1 MRNLFAIVSTLVI
14 APALVAGCD
23 HPYDG
28 GSPAVDPNAPVVH
41 ITSPDRGTIAGD
53 VHTVTVKGTATDDVG
68 VTEVTVNGVAATVAT
83 DGSFTATV
91 PVTAG
96 TNLLHAIAKDAQDNQ
111 GKETRAVVAGPMV
124 KIDTHVG
131 KAITAAMSAETFDAI
146 GRGAAG
152 YIQSADLESL
162 IAPSNPVYSAGAPN
176 GPDCLY
182 GMASITSVSVG
193 TVSISLQPQPGGL
206 YLDAEI
212 DALDIGMHLDY
223 AAACIDGSRD
233 ITVGADHLSVSG
245 MMTVGVTGGAFDI
258 HLDSPNVQLTN
269 FNLELGGVPGAVVD
283 LLSLDTAMG
292 PILGWA
298 TEKFVTPM
306 LNKSLAG
313 LNNVK
318 TVAVLGAM
326 VDVSV
331 TPSSIDFTTDG
342 AIIELDSSLRARG
355 DDQGPGFVMVPNTVP
370 AMDTS
375 HGFQVAVADDA
386 ANQLFSSLW
395 AAKGLDKTIDLKTG
409 PYGDVGVLYDSV
421 NISAL
426 VPPYVD
432 ASSDGLKLTIGD
444 LMATFLLG
452 NEAVTKIAINAQVDV
467 KVNAD
472 ATTGAMRLDVG
483 NPTVYV
489 DILDEGVMGAN
500 VLSSSQFEA
509 LTSFALSRVVAVGS
523 GSVGAI
529 PLPAVGGVK
538 MTDLAIGEQHGY
550 LVVQGNVQ

>member
-1 MRNLFAIVSTLVI
+1 
-14 APALVAGCD
+14 
-23 HPYDG
+23 
-28 GSPAVDPNAPVVH
+28 
-41 ITSPDRGTIAGD
+41 
-53 VHTVTVKGTATDDVG
+53 
-68 VTEVTVNGVAATVAT
+68 
-83 DGSFTATV
+83 
-91 PVTAG
+91 
-96 TNLLHAIAKDAQDNQ
+96 
-111 GKETRAVVAGPMV
+111 
-124 KIDTHVG
+124 
-131 KAITAAMSAETFDAI
+131 
-146 GRGAAG
+146 
-152 YIQSADLESL
+152 
-162 IAPSNPVYSAGAPN
+162 VYSAGAPN

-193 TVSISLQPQPGGL
+193 TVSISLLPQPGGL

-355 DDQGPGFVMVPNTVP
+355 DDRGPGFVMVPNTVP

-386 ANQLFSSLW
+386 ANQLFLSLW
-395 AAKGLDKTIDLKTG
+395 AAKGLDKTLDLKTG

>member
-193 TVSISLQPQPGGL
+193 TVSISLLPQPGGL

-395 AAKGLDKTIDLKTG
+395 AAKGLDKTLDLKTG

>member
-193 TVSISLQPQPGGL
+193 TVSISLLPQPGGL

-342 AIIELDSSLRARG
+342 AIIELDTSLRARG
-355 DDQGPGFVMVPNTVP
+355 DDRGPGFVMVPNTVP

-395 AAKGLDKTIDLKTG
+395 AAKGLDKTLDLKTG

-467 KVNAD
+467 KVNAA